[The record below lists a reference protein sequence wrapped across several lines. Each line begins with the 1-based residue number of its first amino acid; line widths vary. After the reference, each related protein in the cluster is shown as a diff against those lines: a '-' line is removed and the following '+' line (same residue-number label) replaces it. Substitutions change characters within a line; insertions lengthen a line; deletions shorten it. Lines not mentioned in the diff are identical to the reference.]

1 MKMNLKL
8 STLNFMI
15 FGILLTIAGGVKT
28 DHINASKVLKGNA
41 IEVNNQTY
49 VLNGAVVPVSIAKC
63 ISNNKT
69 WPCGAKATLR
79 LNELIQAHS
88 IRCESIQSSA
98 ELPLARC
105 YNSSSDIASVLVMEG
120 WALVANDSSDYQQQE
135 NLAKKQQ
142 NGIWRGRFNPPADWR
157 TYPSIAFDPIKDLLC
172 STCAV
177 RNQ

>member
-1 MKMNLKL
+1 MQAYPKF
-8 STLNFMI
+8 SALNFMI
-15 FGILLTIAGGVKT
+15 LGILLMIAGDAKT
-28 DHINASKVLKGNA
+28 DHINASKVLRGNA

-49 VLNGAVVPVSIAKC
+49 VLNGAVVPVSTAKC
-63 ISNNKT
+63 ISNEKT

-88 IRCESIQSSA
+88 IRCELMQSPA
-98 ELPLARC
+98 ELPLAQC
-105 YNSSSDIASVLVMEG
+105 YNSSSDIANVLVMEG

-135 NLAKKQQ
+135 DSAKTQQ
-142 NGIWRGRFNPPADWR
+142 NGIWRGQFNPPANWR
-157 TYPSIAFDPIKDLLC
+157 AYPSLAFDPIKDLLC